1 MNLRPVESDAD
12 HEAWAAVKSAVIP
25 GEPVTGEELRRLAK
39 PERLLLLA
47 EVDAALVGCGIA
59 SPSSFAGSTF
69 IGPRVLPEAR
79 GRGVGA
85 LLLDAL
91 SDHAVALERPT
102 LVAHVDGADD
112 RSLRFARRFGFAEF
126 DRQVQQTRR
135 LLSGEDPSPPSNG
148 LLLGELGVEL
158 VSIAQRPDLLEQAWR
173 QVAVE
178 AYADIPLPEPI
189 EVPLDEWLREE
200 ATLAEGSFVALRGDE
215 VVGYAGLLRLDA
227 RLTAAEHGLTAV
239 RRDLRRRGV
248 ATALKRAQI
257 AWAAASGLQE
267 LVTWTQRVNGDM
279 QRLNERLGYLLT
291 SESITMRAES
301 ARYAHSI
308 GS

>member
-39 PERLLLLA
+39 PDRLLLLA
-47 EVDAALVGCGIA
+47 ETDGVVVGCGIA
-59 SPSSFAGSTF
+59 SPSSFLGATF
-69 IGPRVLPEAR
+69 VGPRVLPEAR
-79 GRGVGA
+79 GQGVGA
-85 LLLDAL
+85 LLLEAL
-91 SDHAVALERPT
+91 ADHGAALDRT
-102 LVAHVDGADD
+102 ALVAHVDGADA
-112 RSLRFARRFGFAEF
+112 RSLGFARRFGFTEF
-126 DRQVQQTRR
+126 DRQVQQTR
-135 LLSGEDPSPPSNG
+135 LLSGEAPSPPRNG
-148 LLLGELGVEL
+148 LLPGQLGVEL
-158 VSIAQRPDLLEQAWR
+158 VSIAARPDLLEQAWR

-239 RRDLRRRGV
+239 RRDLRRQGV

-279 QRLNERLGYLLT
+279 QRLNGRLGYLVT
-291 SESITMRAES
+291 SESITVRAEH
-301 ARYAHSI
+301 ARYAHAI